1 MFFSFL
7 VLWRLLDVL
16 RYHSHPFQRYH
27 RLLYF
32 HPRWRWATWK
42 CPRNLPDHLVYVH
55 FLDAVRH
62 LFFSGYI
69 FCYIIDRFCSIGA
82 LRKNV
87 SFIALFAF
95 LAATFAVLAI
105 GLFTSKEI
113 ITKAGGALGIVT
125 AFIAYYCALSELLV
139 KEESFF
145 TLPLGKIPKGEL

>member
-1 MFFSFL
+1 MSYATILIPSSGIIDSYTSIPGGAEQLGNALGIYLITWFMFTFL
-7 VLWRLLDVL
+7 M
-16 RYHSHPFQRYH
+16 
-27 RLLYF
+27 LYV
-32 HPRWRWATWK
+32 
-42 CPRNLPDHLVYVH
+42 VY
-55 FLDAVRH
+55 
-62 LFFSGYI
+62 FFSGYI
-69 FCYIIDRFCSIGA
+69 FCYITDRLFSIGA